1 MMQMVYEDDTEERDR
16 HSCPYR
22 RDGRGKSREVEKVC
36 ARMRAAV
43 CHHLLNSRG
52 PGREVT
58 PPCRDWSGKEHVTH
72 YWPIRP
78 NEKSSGRF

>member
-1 MMQMVYEDDTEERDR
+1 MIQMVYQDDSEEWDR
-16 HSCPYR
+16 HSCR
-22 RDGRGKSREVEKVC
+22 RDGRIKSREVEKVC

-52 PGREVT
+52 PGREAT
-58 PPCRDWSGKEHVTH
+58 PPCRDWSEKEHVTH

-78 NEKSSGRF
+78 DEKSSVRF